1 MNKPSNSSSNTQSNA
16 QSNSVLHET
25 SQNQTKKT
33 PNKFLAPVVIAGV
46 TIGFLASAYKFV
58 FAKPKP
64 VKSLQDKPRID
75 QKTTENH

>member
-16 QSNSVLHET
+16 QSNNVFHET
-25 SQNQTKKT
+25 SQNQVRKT

-58 FAKPKP
+58 FTKPKP

-75 QKTTENH
+75 QKTTANH